1 VLPVFQEAF
10 RSRHREVSAAVVE
23 SVAAALQIQ
32 PEDAREVRA
41 RRDRAVRL
49 CSPVQMFA
57 TVRRVIDEAL
67 FESMEPGQIAA
78 LFPKKF
84 NKDLKELIAAIV
96 AENLPSWRD
105 EATRSM
111 VCEW

>member
-1 VLPVFQEAF
+1 M
-10 RSRHREVSAAVVE
+10 VE

-49 CSPVQMFA
+49 CSPVRAQMFA

-111 VCEW
+111 VCEWR